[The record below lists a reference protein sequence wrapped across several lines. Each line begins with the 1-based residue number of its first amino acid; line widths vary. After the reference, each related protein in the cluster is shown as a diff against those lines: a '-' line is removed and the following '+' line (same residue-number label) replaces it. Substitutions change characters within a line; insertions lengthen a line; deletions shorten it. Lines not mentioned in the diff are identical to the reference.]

1 MCVDDFE
8 VERKLGEGAYSCVYK
23 VRRASDKMDYAM
35 KSIKM
40 GALSAKERDNAVNEI
55 RFLASLNCPEIIGYK
70 EAFYDEKTNVLNIIM
85 EYMPGGDLLNK
96 IKSLK
101 KKN

>member
-1 MCVDDFE
+1 
-8 VERKLGEGAYSCVYK
+8 
-23 VRRASDKMDYAM
+23 M

-40 GALSAKERDNAVNEI
+40 GDLSPKERENAVNEV
-55 RFLASLNCPEIIGYK
+55 RFLASINCPEIIGYK

-85 EYMPGGDLLNK
+85 EYCAGGDLLNK